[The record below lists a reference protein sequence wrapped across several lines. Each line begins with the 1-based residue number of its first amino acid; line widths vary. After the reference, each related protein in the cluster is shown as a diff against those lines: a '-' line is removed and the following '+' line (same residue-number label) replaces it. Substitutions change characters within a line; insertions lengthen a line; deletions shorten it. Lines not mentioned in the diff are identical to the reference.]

1 MKRPRIG
8 VFDSGVGGLSVAREI
23 HRLLPAEPIVYLADT
38 AWCPYGGRPLE
49 EIRERSLAI
58 AQELVRRGAGLIVVA
73 CNTASGAALEA
84 LRSELTVPI
93 VGMEPAVK
101 PAARATRNR
110 RVGVMATAATLG
122 ADRFSRLMREH
133 AGDVE
138 VVSHACPGLVE
149 LVESGEVQGARADAV
164 LAPLLTPFRE
174 AGVDTLVLGCTHYP
188 FVAAAIRRGLGPD
201 VTLIETGEAVARQT
215 ARVLEESGWSRGEET
230 GAGTVEVL
238 TTGDPESVAP
248 VVERL
253 WGAPLPVTYADPGAP
268 PSQRASRGSPS

>member
-1 MKRPRIG
+1 MSAGSIG

-23 HRLLPAEPIVYLADT
+23 RRHLPHESILYLADT
-38 AWCPYGGRPLE
+38 AWCPYGGRAEE
-49 EIRERSLAI
+49 EIRGRALAI
-58 AQELVRRGAGLIVVA
+58 ARHLAARGAKLIVVA

-84 LRSELTVPI
+84 LRAELDVPV

-122 ADRFSRLMREH
+122 ADRFSRLMEDH
-133 AGDVE
+133 AVDV
-138 VVSHACPGLVE
+138 VVTSHACPGLVE
-149 LVESGEVQGARADAV
+149 LVESGEVEGERADAV
-164 LAPLLTPFRE
+164 LRPLLQPFRD

-188 FVAAAIRRGLGPD
+188 FVGEAIRRQLGGQ

-215 ARVLEESGWSRGEET
+215 ARVLEERRLAAGGGE
-230 GAGTVEVL
+230 GGIEVL
-238 TTGDPESVAP
+238 TTGDPAVVAP

-253 WGAPLPVTYADPGAP
+253 WGERLRVRHADPGSAP
-268 PSQRASRGSPS
+268 DQRSSRGGPE